1 MNVKSASKLYT
12 PRKINGVA
20 FDGTKDITIPVSGD
34 YLPLIGGTLSGD
46 LSIQKINPSFRLI
59 NSQPIGVR
67 APELW
72 NGISMEISSGVFNM
86 NAIDTVNSLT
96 KPIFEFNM
104 YNYTLDFSNVALK
117 FNRLEGDLDGNAST
131 ASKLQKSVKINNVPF
146 DGSEDITIPVPKKT
160 SELQNDSGYLTN
172 IPTATN
178 TTLGGIKVGAGLS
191 ISNGVLSVDIDKI
204 IADKILE
211 DNKKKYPVGKIIMSA
226 TNTNPSTYLGFGT
239 WKLWGSGRVPVGVDT
254 GQTEFN
260 SSEKEGGEKTHTLN
274 VTEIPTHSHM
284 VEGQTSLDGS
294 HQHRI
299 PFNLDDKENPGDID
313 YFDYGGFGRGSYY
326 ILTQPDGG
334 AHSHS
339 MRFVSQNT
347 GGGKAHNNL
356 QPYITCYMWKRTA

>member
-1 MNVKSASKLYT
+1 MPQKNFLNKQGLQYFYNGLKRMNVSSADRLSTPRMINGTNFNGSANITTANWGTARNIGIVNSDGTGTEVATLVNGSSNINLKLPSTIKANINGNCNSASKLQT
-12 PRKINGVA
+12 ARTINGV
-20 FDGTKDITIPVSGD
+20 
-34 YLPLIGGTLSGD
+34 L
-46 LSIQKINPSFRLI
+46 
-59 NSQPIGVR
+59 
-67 APELW
+67 
-72 NGISMEISSGVFNM
+72 
-86 NAIDTVNSLT
+86 
-96 KPIFEFNM
+96 
-104 YNYTLDFSNVALK
+104 
-117 FNRLEGDLDGNAST
+117 
-131 ASKLQKSVKINNVPF
+131 F
-146 DGSEDITIPVPKKT
+146 DGSTNIVIPVPTKV
-160 SELQNDSGYLTN
+160 SELKNDSGYLTTVPVAS
-172 IPTATN
+172 PTV
-178 TTLGGIKVGAGLS
+178 LGGIKVGTGLS

-211 DNKKKYPVGKIIMSA
+211 DNKKKYPVGKIIMST

-294 HQHRI
+294 HQHRM
-299 PFNLDDKENPGDID
+299 PFNLDNKENPGDID

-326 ILTQPDGG
+326 VQTQPGGG

-347 GGGKAHNNL
+347 GGGGSSQQFATL
-356 QPYITCYMWKRTA
+356 YYMLYVEKNCLGGI